1 MRTSDEVEVC
11 AGAALAELVDQLSFE
26 SSDEGEL
33 MHLLLVDRGRQANA

>member
-1 MRTSDEVEVC
+1 MRTSDEVE
-11 AGAALAELVDQLSFE
+11 ARRAALAELVDQLSFE